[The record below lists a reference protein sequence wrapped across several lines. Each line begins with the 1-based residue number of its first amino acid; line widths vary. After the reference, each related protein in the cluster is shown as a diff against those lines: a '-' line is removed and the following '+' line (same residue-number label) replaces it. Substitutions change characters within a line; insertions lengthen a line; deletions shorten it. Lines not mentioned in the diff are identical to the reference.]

1 MKVTKRQLRR
11 IIREALTD
19 NASMADNKAKID
31 MYLEEIAAEI
41 QKDPANAG
49 NLLKTFQPAAELDMH
64 QQSMEGALRIDDFL
78 DMVQERL
85 QDLGVDRR
93 AAIQFTD
100 SFLKFR

>member
-1 MKVTKRQLRR
+1 MKITKRQLRR

-19 NASMADNKAKID
+19 NTSMADNKAKID
-31 MYLEEIAAEI
+31 MYLEEIATEI

-64 QQSMEGALRIDDFL
+64 QQSMEGTGRIDSFL
-78 DMVQERL
+78 DMVEERL
-85 QDLGVDRR
+85 QGLGVDRV
-93 AAIQFTD
+93 AAIKFAD